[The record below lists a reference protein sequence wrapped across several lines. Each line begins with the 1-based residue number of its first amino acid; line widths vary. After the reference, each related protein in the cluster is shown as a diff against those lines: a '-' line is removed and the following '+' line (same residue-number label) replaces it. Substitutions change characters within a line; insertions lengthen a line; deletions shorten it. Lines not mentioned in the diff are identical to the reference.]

1 MATIRQDVVL
11 GGRYRLVEHIA
22 SGGMGT
28 VWRGEDLVLHRP
40 VAVKLLSE
48 ALGQDERFV
57 ERFRREARAA
67 AGLSHPNVAE
77 VFDYGEDQDTPF
89 IVMELLPGET
99 LADRLQREGRLP
111 PGDAERIAV
120 QVADALQAAHDAGIV
135 HRDVKPGNVMLAPGG
150 GVKVMDFGVAA
161 AAWAAPLTSTGTTIG
176 TASYLSPEQA
186 AGERATPASDVYAL
200 GCVLYEMLTGR
211 PPFVGESPLAVAGAH
226 VREMPVPVR
235 QVVPEVPEHLA
246 SACDQALMKDPTAR
260 PGSAG
265 MLAAMLE
272 MGAGPAAATQ
282 VLGPAAPTTRL
293 PSAGLA
299 ATTPDTP
306 VPWPSA
312 PPTGSEGRDGPR
324 HRSGARRSRAA
335 LWAIVAM
342 LVAAA
347 VAVGLVLTLA
357 GDGTPASNSPAGP
370 TSPSSSA
377 SVTVPSVVGLGFRD
391 AAAKI
396 RDAGLVPR
404 GRPVQGEFGLV
415 LGVNPPQGTSV
426 QRGDSVTL
434 FVGNGHKPQK
444 KKHDEGN
451 GLQNG
456 GD

>member
-176 TASYLSPEQA
+176 AASHLSPEQA

-235 QVVPEVPEHLA
+235 QVVSEGPEHLA
-246 SACDQALMKDPTAR
+246 SACDQ
-260 PGSAG
+260 
-265 MLAAMLE
+265 
-272 MGAGPAAATQ
+272 
-282 VLGPAAPTTRL
+282 
-293 PSAGLA
+293 
-299 ATTPDTP
+299 
-306 VPWPSA
+306 
-312 PPTGSEGRDGPR
+312 
-324 HRSGARRSRAA
+324 
-335 LWAIVAM
+335 
-342 LVAAA
+342 
-347 VAVGLVLTLA
+347 
-357 GDGTPASNSPAGP
+357 
-370 TSPSSSA
+370 
-377 SVTVPSVVGLGFRD
+377 
-391 AAAKI
+391 
-396 RDAGLVPR
+396 
-404 GRPVQGEFGLV
+404 
-415 LGVNPPQGTSV
+415 
-426 QRGDSVTL
+426 
-434 FVGNGHKPQK
+434 
-444 KKHDEGN
+444 
-451 GLQNG
+451 
-456 GD
+456 